1 MGKAKNAAGAGTIR
15 QRANGLWEGR
25 ITIGTNPGTGKPI
38 RKSVY
43 GKKQKEVRRRM
54 TEITRDLDKNNYK
67 EPSKIT
73 VAAWMKIWLDNFT
86 PQLAPLSRSKYDAEI
101 KNHIIPALG
110 ALQLDAVSG
119 LHVQSFYNSL
129 TKAGL
134 SGKTVSGIASILR
147 KSFNTAIKQKL
158 MQSNPCLTAELPR
171 IEKPEINPLTDEEI
185 PRFLAAIAG
194 HPLEHAFAIALFTG
208 MREGELL
215 GLSWEQVDFASRKIT
230 INQQLQR
237 SRETGEYFIRECPK
251 NRKIRVFAPPD
262 IALEHLKLQRAKQL
276 EMQRAASE
284 LWSNPGNLVFTDAC
298 GKHLTISTFYK
309 QFKRVAEDFGRPELR
324 VHDLRHTTAT
334 IAIASN
340 ADIKSVQNLLGHAT
354 AAFTLNTYAH
364 TSEKMMQDTAS
375 RMQAYYSSLEK
386 SNNKHEE

>member
-1 MGKAKNAAGAGTIR
+1 MGKAKNAAGAGTMR

-43 GKKQKEVRRRM
+43 GKTQKDVRRRM
-54 TEITRDLDKNNYK
+54 TEITRELDTHNYK
-67 EPSKIT
+67 EPSKMT
-73 VAAWMKIWLDNFT
+73 VAAWMTMWIDNFT
-86 PQLAPLSRSKYDAEI
+86 PHLAPLSRSKYKSEI
-101 KNHIIPALG
+101 KNHIVPALG

-147 KSFNTAIKQKL
+147 KSFSKAVKQKL
-158 MQSNPCLTAELPR
+158 MQSNPCLTADLPC
-171 IEKPEINPLTDEEI
+171 IEKPEIDPLTDGEI
-185 PRFLAAIAG
+185 PRFLAAIVG
-194 HPLEHAFAIALFTG
+194 HPLEHAFALALFTG
-208 MREGELL
+208 LREGELL
-215 GLSWEQVDFASRKIT
+215 GLSWGQVDFTNRKLT
-230 INQQLQR
+230 ISQQLQK
-237 SRETGEYFIRECPK
+237 SRETGEYVIRECPK
-251 NRKIRVFAPPD
+251 NRKIRTFAPPD
-262 IALEHLKLQRAKQL
+262 IAWEHLKLQRVKQL
-276 EMQRAASE
+276 KMQLAAAGM
-284 LWSNPGNLVFTDAC
+284 WDNPDNLVFTDAY
-298 GKHLTISTFYK
+298 GKHLAISTFYK
-309 QFKRVAEDFGRPELR
+309 QFKVVATNLGRPELR

-375 RMQAYYSSLEK
+375 RMQAYYSSLE
-386 SNNKHEE
+386 SADNKHKK

>member
-1 MGKAKNAAGAGTIR
+1 MGKAKNAAGAGTMR

-43 GKKQKEVRRRM
+43 GKTQKEVRRRM
-54 TEITRDLDKNNYK
+54 TEITRELDKHNYK
-67 EPSKIT
+67 EPSKMT
-73 VAAWMKIWLDNFT
+73 VAAWMTMWIDNFT
-86 PQLAPLSRSKYDAEI
+86 PHLAPLSRSKYTSEI
-101 KNHIIPALG
+101 KNHIVPALG

-134 SGKTVSGIASILR
+134 SAKTVSGIASILR
-147 KSFNTAIKQKL
+147 KSFNAAIKQKL
-158 MQSNPCLTAELPR
+158 IQSNPCLTAELPR
-171 IEKPEINPLTDEEI
+171 VAKPEINPLTDDEI
-185 PRFLAAIAG
+185 PHFLAAIAG
-194 HPLEHAFAIALFTG
+194 HPLEHAFAVALFTG

-215 GLSWEQVDFASRKIT
+215 GLSWGQVDFAGRKIT
-230 INQQLQR
+230 INQQLQQ
-237 SRETGEYFIRECPK
+237 SRETGEYFIRKCPK
-251 NRKIRVFAPPD
+251 NRKIRTFAPPD
-262 IALEHLKLQRAKQL
+262 IAWEHLESQRAKQL
-276 EMQRAASE
+276 EMQSAAPE
-284 LWSNPGNLVFTDAC
+284 LWSNPDNLVFTDAC
-298 GKHLTISTFYK
+298 GKHLIIGTFYK

-375 RMQAYYSSLEK
+375 RMQAYYSGLAMPESK
-386 SNNKHEE
+386 KDK

>member
-43 GKKQKEVRRRM
+43 GKTQKEVRRRM
-54 TEITRDLDKNNYK
+54 TEITRELDKNNYK

-251 NRKIRVFAPPD
+251 NRKTRVFAPPD
-262 IALEHLKLQRAKQL
+262 IAWEHLKLQRAKQL
-276 EMQRAASE
+276 EMQRVASE
-284 LWSNPGNLVFTDAC
+284 LWSNPDNLVFTDAC
-298 GKHLTISTFYK
+298 GKHLTISAFYK
-309 QFKRVAEDFGRPELR
+309 QFKRVAADFGRPELR